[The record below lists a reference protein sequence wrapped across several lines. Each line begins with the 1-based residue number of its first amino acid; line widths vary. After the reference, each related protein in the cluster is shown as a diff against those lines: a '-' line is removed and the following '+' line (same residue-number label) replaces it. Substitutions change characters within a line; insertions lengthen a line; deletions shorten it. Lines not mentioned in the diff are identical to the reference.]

1 MTFSDFY
8 ETRSI
13 CKSDAFEKNQNN
25 IVGYKDIDLQFRLKT
40 RKTQNSQSKRL
51 SALSATQERSGFMEK
66 RTF

>member
-25 IVGYKDIDLQFRLKT
+25 IVGYKDIDL
-40 RKTQNSQSKRL
+40 
-51 SALSATQERSGFMEK
+51 
-66 RTF
+66 